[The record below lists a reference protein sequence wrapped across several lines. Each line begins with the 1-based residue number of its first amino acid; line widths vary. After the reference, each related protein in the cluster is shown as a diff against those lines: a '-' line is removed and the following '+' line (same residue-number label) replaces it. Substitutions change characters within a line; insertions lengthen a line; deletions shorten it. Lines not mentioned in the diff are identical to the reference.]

1 MKNIV
6 VFFSFYF
13 YPDLSAGSF
22 RSEALSKQ
30 LSNKFGTSD
39 EVHVV
44 TTYPNRYSS
53 FNKKVDALEI
63 NGNLFIHRIKTPK
76 HNNRMIS
83 QMISFSIF
91 AFHASRLIKK
101 IKPNFLLGTSS
112 RLMTALLTFIS
123 ARIFG
128 VRYFIDLRDIFS
140 ESISNLIAQK
150 NSFFGKITQCIFI
163 FLEKKVL
170 NNAAGVNLVSKGF
183 FEYFQKLGLNTSK
196 WHFFPNGV
204 DKDFFCFNKSNLK
217 EKSQIKTI
225 LYAGNIG
232 SGQGLEKIIPDL
244 AKSLKKDYRFV
255 IVGDGST
262 RNLLNDL
269 IINENIEN
277 VELHLPVERFE
288 LIEFYKEADLLF
300 LHLNDFPAFK
310 RVLPSKLFEY
320 AAVGKPIVA
329 GVAGYSRKFIKN
341 NLDFA
346 FTFSPGN
353 TEEAL
358 NSVFDAVECKPL
370 ESSVNNFIE
379 KYSREAIMNE
389 MSETLF
395 QLINS
400 KQ

>member
-1 MKNIV
+1 VKNIV

-22 RSEALSKQ
+22 RSRALAKK
-30 LSNKFGTSD
+30 LSNKLDNSD
-39 EVHVV
+39 EIHVV

-63 NGNLFIHRIKTPK
+63 NGNLFIHRIKTPNL
-76 HNNRMIS
+76 NNRMIS
-83 QMISFSIF
+83 QMISFCIF
-91 AFHASRLIKK
+91 SLQAFRLIKK

-140 ESISNLIAQK
+140 ESISNLISQK
-150 NSFFGKITQCIFI
+150 NNFFGKIIQFIFI
-163 FLEKKVL
+163 FFEKKVL
-170 NNAAGVNLVSKGF
+170 NGATGVNIVSKGF
-183 FEYFQKLGLNTSK
+183 FEYFKELGLNTSK
-196 WHFFPNGV
+196 WYFFPNGV
-204 DKDFFCFNKSNLK
+204 DKEFFCFNKSKLTEESK
-217 EKSQIKTI
+217 FKTI

-244 AKSLKKDYRFV
+244 AKSLKNEYRF
-255 IVGDGST
+255 IIIGDGST
-262 RNLLNDL
+262 LNLLNEL
-269 IINENIEN
+269 IIKDNIDN
-277 VELHLPVERFE
+277 VELRLPVERFE

-329 GVAGYSRKFIKN
+329 GVAGYSKEFIKN

-353 TEEAL
+353 IQEART
-358 NSVFDAVECKPL
+358 SVFDAVECIPL
-370 ESSVNNFIE
+370 ESSVNNFIK
-379 KYSREAIMNE
+379 KYSRDAIMNE

-400 KQ
+400 K